1 MKKIILTGI
10 QPSGA
15 LHLGNYF
22 GAIQPAIEMQ
32 KVEDVQPVYF
42 IADYHAFT

>member
-22 GAIQPAIEMQ
+22 GAMEPAIQMQ
-32 KVEDVQPVYF
+32 NLPDR
-42 IADYHAFT
+42 